1 VFAVPGEITST
12 LSAGTNALLRLG
24 ATPLTSAAD
33 VLESLGLEAPPA
45 TARELGEVAASVL
58 RLLPATADELVHTT
72 GLSAE
77 TVAAALAELELEQ
90 LTTEGEGVYR
100 AAR

>member
-1 VFAVPGEITST
+1 
-12 LSAGTNALLRLG
+12 
-24 ATPLTSAAD
+24 
-33 VLESLGLEAPPA
+33 
-45 TARELGEVAASVL
+45 
-58 RLLPATADELVHTT
+58 LLPATADELVHAT

-77 TVAAALAELELEQ
+77 AIAAALAELELEQ